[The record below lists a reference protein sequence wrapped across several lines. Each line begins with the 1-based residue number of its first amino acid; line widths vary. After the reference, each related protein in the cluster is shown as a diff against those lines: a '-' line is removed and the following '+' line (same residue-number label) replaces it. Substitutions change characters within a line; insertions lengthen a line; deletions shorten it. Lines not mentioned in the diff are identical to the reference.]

1 LGSHHFHTNTLQ
13 EEDKRTLS
21 EIDLEAV
28 FERAG
33 GCANVVVV
41 VTTIT
46 QQPEATPKTVR
57 SRPLPISRPSPLD

>member
-1 LGSHHFHTNTLQ
+1 M
-13 EEDKRTLS
+13 RTLS

>member
-1 LGSHHFHTNTLQ
+1 LGSHHSFQ

-41 VTTIT
+41 VTTVT

-57 SRPLPISRPSPLD
+57 SNHRDHCAFTTIAT